1 MGNRTINSL
10 VPLNGIGFEQM
21 QPAAGTGYHR
31 LRLGDFL
38 CRGGRRGFLKWAFGP
53 STLAPE
59 IDGNQHHGEY
69 KQEFHDVRASKTSS
83 TKRDPT

>member
-1 MGNRTINSL
+1 MRSRTINSI
-10 VPLNGIGFEQM
+10 VPLNGIDLGQM
-21 QPAAGTGYHR
+21 QPAAGAGHHR
-31 LRLGDFL
+31 LRLADFL
-38 CRGGRRGFLKWAFGP
+38 CRCGRRGFLKRAFGA